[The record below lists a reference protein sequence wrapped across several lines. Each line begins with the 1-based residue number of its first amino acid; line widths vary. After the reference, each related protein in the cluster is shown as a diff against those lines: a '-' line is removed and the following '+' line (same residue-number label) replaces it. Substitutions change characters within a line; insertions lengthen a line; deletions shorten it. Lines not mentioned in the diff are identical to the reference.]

1 MDESLI
7 QTVIGTFGKKM
18 NRQLLY
24 YLDVC
29 VRCAIC
35 KDACHQY
42 VVTGDVRYLPAY
54 RAEILRKI
62 YKKYFTR
69 AGAFMPALY
78 EAEAPSDPLLD
89 ELFHVTYACTGCRR
103 CMYYCPFS
111 IDTSWMLATSKALL
125 IAAGRG
131 EPMLTQLADV
141 AVMKA
146 DDPAMFRDTIATG
159 YAKMAGKLR
168 EETGDPD
175 ADIPFGRK
183 GARMLYVPLAGA
195 HTIVPAARIFNHAGE
210 DWTLCASEASN
221 YGYFLGDVERA
232 RKIAKR
238 IVDEA
243 VELGVEEVVITECG
257 HAYRIMKMLYE
268 AWSGQELPFRVSLI
282 LDVLDRYLA
291 EGRISVDAAAVSE
304 PITYHDPC
312 QFGRNGGIYDQ
323 PRRVLR
329 AIASDLRELSPNRER
344 NWCCGGG
351 GGLVAITEMDELRLA
366 TGAKKIEQTQ
376 ATGARLVATPCE
388 NCRLQLESLDERYEL
403 GIEIVSVMELVADA
417 LVSEKANLTNT

>member
-1 MDESLI
+1 MDEALI
-7 QTVIGTFGKKM
+7 QTVVGTFGKKM

-42 VVTGDVRYLPAY
+42 VTTCDVRYLPAY

-62 YKKYFTR
+62 YKKYFTK

-78 EAEAPSDPLLD
+78 EAQAPTDPLLE

-111 IDTSWMLATSKALL
+111 IDTSWMLSTSKALL
-125 IAAGRG
+125 IAAGKG
-131 EPMLTQLADV
+131 EFMLNQLADV
-141 AVMKA
+141 AIMKG
-146 DDPAMFRDTIATG
+146 DDPDMFRDAIVAG
-159 YAKMAGKLR
+159 YKKTEEKLR
-168 EETGDPD
+168 ERTGDP
-175 ADIPFGRK
+175 AAEIPMGKK
-183 GARMLYVPLAGA
+183 GARMLYVALAGE
-195 HTIVPAARIFNHAGE
+195 HTVLPAADIFHAAGE
-210 DWTLCASEASN
+210 DWTLSLFESSN
-221 YGYFLGDVERA
+221 YGFFLGDVEKA

-238 IVDEA
+238 FVDEA

-257 HAYRIMKMLYE
+257 HAYRIMNLLYE
-268 AWSGQELPFRVSLI
+268 AWSGEKLPFKVTLI
-282 LDVLDRYLA
+282 LELLDRYLA
-291 EGRISVDAAAVSE
+291 EGRITLDPAAMTE

-312 QFGRNGGIYDQ
+312 QFGRNGGIYDE

-329 AIASDLRELSPNRER
+329 ALSTDFRELTPNRER

-351 GGLVAITEMDELRLA
+351 GGIVAITDMDSMRLA
-366 TGAKKIEQTQ
+366 SGAKKVEQIQ
-376 ATGARLVATPCE
+376 ATGASIVATPCE
-388 NCRLQLESLDERYEL
+388 NCRLQLGGLNEHYEL
-403 GIEIVSVMELVADA
+403 GLEVVSVMDLVADA
-417 LVSEKANLTNT
+417 LVRGDS